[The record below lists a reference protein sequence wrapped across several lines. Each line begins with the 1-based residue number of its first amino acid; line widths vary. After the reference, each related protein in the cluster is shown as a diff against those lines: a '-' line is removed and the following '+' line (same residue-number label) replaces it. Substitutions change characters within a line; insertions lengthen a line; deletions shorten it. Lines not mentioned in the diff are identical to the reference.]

1 MNTTRTSPEVRRA
14 APVITGPPPDVRPDS
29 VPLPDARPNSVP
41 SADVRPNLVP
51 PPEPAPAPALDGL
64 VPARRW
70 RLGRGASI
78 PFGRLLGP
86 LLVVAVWWAASAAGG
101 LDPRKLPSPASVL
114 TSAHGLWTS
123 GRLQDSV
130 ETSLTRA
137 SLGLVLGVAAGVVLA
152 LAAGLSRVGD
162 ALVDGTM
169 QVKRAIPSLALLPL
183 MILWLGIGET
193 MKVVVIALG
202 VLVSIYVNTH
212 AALVSIDARYV
223 ELAEAQRLSRW
234 AFLRKVVL
242 PGALPGF
249 FTGLRLAVTAAWL
262 GLIVVEQINA
272 TSGIGY
278 MMFQA
283 QQYAQSGIILVGLV
297 LYGLFGFVSDALVRL
312 VERRVLSWR
321 STITG

>member
-1 MNTTRTSPEVRRA
+1 MTTDTSPHVRLDVPAADQPPNTGTRT
-14 APVITGPPPDVRPDS
+14 AP
-29 VPLPDARPNSVP
+29 PL
-41 SADVRPNLVP
+41 
-51 PPEPAPAPALDGL
+51 EPALGGL
-64 VPARRW
+64 IPARRR
-70 RLGRGASI
+70 RLRRGRTL

-86 LLVVAVWWAASAAGG
+86 LLALAVWWVASAAGR
-101 LDPRKLPSPASVL
+101 LDPRKLPSPGSVL
-114 TSAHGLWTS
+114 SSAHDLWTS
-123 GRLQDSV
+123 GRLQGSV

-137 SLGLVLGVAAGVVLA
+137 LLGLVIGVAAGAALA
-152 LAAGLSRVGD
+152 LVSGLSRVGD

-202 VLVSIYVNTH
+202 VMVSVYVNTH

-234 AFLRKVVL
+234 VFLRKVVL

-297 LYGLFGFVSDALVRL
+297 LYGVFGFASDALVRL

-321 STITG
+321 STIAS

>member
-1 MNTTRTSPEVRRA
+1 MNTSASPPVRRR
-14 APVITGPPPDVRPDS
+14 APVITGRP
-29 VPLPDARPNSVP
+29 PDARPVS
-41 SADVRPNLVP
+41 VP
-51 PPEPAPAPALDGL
+51 PPEPAPVPDGL
-64 VPARRW
+64 IPARRR
-70 RLGRGASI
+70 RLGRGRSI

-86 LLVVAVWWAASAAGG
+86 LLVVVVWWAASATGR
-101 LDPRKLPSPASVL
+101 LDPRKLPSPGSVL

-137 SLGLVLGVAAGVVLA
+137 LLGLVIGVAAGVVLA
-152 LAAGLSRVGD
+152 LVAGLSRVGD

-193 MKVVVIALG
+193 MKVVVISLG
-202 VLVSIYVNTH
+202 VLVSVYINTH

-283 QQYAQSGIILVGLV
+283 QQYAQSGVILVGLV
-297 LYGLFGFVSDALVRL
+297 VYGFFGFASDTLVRL

-321 STITG
+321 STITT

>member
-1 MNTTRTSPEVRRA
+1 MNTSASAGVRRG
-14 APVITGPPPDVRPDS
+14 APVIAGRPPDAHPV
-29 VPLPDARPNSVP
+29 
-41 SADVRPNLVP
+41 SAP
-51 PPEPAPAPALDGL
+51 PPEPAAEPAREPAPESDGL

-86 LLVVAVWWAASAAGG
+86 LLVVVVWWAASATGG

-114 TSAHGLWTS
+114 SSAHGLWTS

-130 ETSLTRA
+130 QTSLTRA
-137 SLGLVLGVAAGVVLA
+137 LLGLVIGVAAGVVLA
-152 LAAGLSRVGD
+152 LAAGLSRAGE

-202 VLVSIYVNTH
+202 VMVSVYVNTH

-223 ELAEAQRLSRW
+223 ELAEAQRLSRRV
-234 AFLRKVVL
+234 FLRKVVL

-297 LYGLFGFVSDALVRL
+297 LYGVFGFASDALVRL

-321 STITG
+321 STITT